1 MTAPGRVAWCS
12 LLFAP
17 LLFYAVHVRCPEGW
31 PRRIGEM
38 LGNASYAIYLF
49 HPHAV
54 SGSLGVLA
62 RVTPWMPRAA
72 LVLIVVLVATG
83 FGVAVHLLVEKPLVR
98 YARILLGR
106 SPLPSMKSS
115 GAGGAA

>member
-1 MTAPGRVAWCS
+1 
-12 LLFAP
+12 
-17 LLFYAVHVRCPEGW
+17 
-31 PRRIGEM
+31 M

-54 SGSLGVLA
+54 SGSLGLLA
-62 RVTPWMPRAA
+62 RLTPGMPRAA
-72 LVLIVVLVATG
+72 LVVIVTLLATA

-106 SPLPSMKSS
+106 SPEPSMLAS
-115 GAGGAA
+115 GAETIA